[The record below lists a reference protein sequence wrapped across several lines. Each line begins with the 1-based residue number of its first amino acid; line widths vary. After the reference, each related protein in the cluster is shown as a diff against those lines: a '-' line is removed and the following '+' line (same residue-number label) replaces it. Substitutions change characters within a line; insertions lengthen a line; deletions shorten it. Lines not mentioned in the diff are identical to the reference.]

1 MTEAERGRASPIP
14 GEVCE
19 KRARRESA
27 PEGGA
32 QGPSR
37 GASRPRRAPRGLL
50 QGAPEDPGGAPP
62 FHIGFFV
69 LAGLA
74 GAHRAVLGL
83 HQEDEVEADRPER
96 LERFKNHAHQ
106 E

>member
-1 MTEAERGRASPIP
+1 VKSVPGGRA
-14 GEVCE
+14 
-19 KRARRESA
+19 
-27 PEGGA
+27 
-32 QGPSR
+32 R

-69 LAGLA
+69 LAGLLAGLLLPLQA